1 MSIALAW
8 FQDHDV
14 KDGDAERRLWP
25 LRERIEAL
33 FEACVPYRGEGLRNH
48 CLRLYGLAQALLAQR
63 GLRVDDDLL
72 YALAL
77 VHDLGLVSEDVP
89 GDDYLQRT
97 LALFLREGEALELSG
112 AEHELAVQCL
122 LYNHRLKAPAG
133 LGPEA
138 ACFRHAVWIEH
149 SRGLLTFGLPRAEV
163 RAIFAQHLRADFD
176 SVLADFA
183 RRVLGNEPRS
193 LWRGIFLD
201 S

>member
-1 MSIALAW
+1 MTTALATSSL
-8 FQDHDV
+8 HDADRPEV
-14 KDGDAERRLWP
+14 PARHGL
-25 LRERIEAL
+25 LRQRIEAL
-33 FEACVPYRGEGLRNH
+33 FAACVPYRGEGLRNH

-72 YALAL
+72 CALAL

-97 LALFLREGEALELSG
+97 LALFAREGEALDLSAAEQEL
-112 AEHELAVQCL
+112 AEHCL
-122 LYNHRLKAPAG
+122 LYNHRLRAPAA

-149 SRGLLTFGLPRAEV
+149 SRGLLTFGLPRAAV
-163 RAIFAQHLRADFD
+163 RAVFAQHPRADFD

-193 LWRGIFLD
+193 LWRGIFLG